1 MSLMSLALA
10 AGFFTTST
18 TWEALSLNY
27 QNIHKYI
34 LVTKSISVFTL
45 KEYLLS
51 SLSTN
56 FYQQPILHSNNSYN
70 NRGSDTGSIHAT
82 FIVTMKERQEQHWLY
97 KFSVELYQN
106 DCLTIIYI

>member
-1 MSLMSLALA
+1 MSIKVYS
-10 AGFFTTST
+10 FFPSGPKRPT
-18 TWEALSLNY
+18 LSKFSGMNTPK
-27 QNIHKYI
+27 Q
-34 LVTKSISVFTL
+34 KSSIAVFTL

-82 FIVTMKERQEQHWLY
+82 FIVTMKERQEQHRLY